1 MKNSLVLLL
10 CLICSI
16 VTWAQNTP
24 QKNGVNF
31 VNESITT
38 ILQPNNNAQKP
49 VMVFVWTSDYCGAC
63 KRMQNNVWNDLSV
76 AAFFN
81 RYFANVSID
90 ISDEQSIEKN
100 QELLYDLKPAI
111 LPSFYFYSPKGKYLT
126 DAVGYKSPQEILQL
140 AKLVLD
146 IAKRTTSTPK

>member
-10 CLICSI
+10 CLTCSI

-81 RYFANVSID
+81 RYFTNVSID
-90 ISDEQSIEKN
+90 LSDEQSIEKN
-100 QELLYDLKPAI
+100 QELLDDIRPVI
-111 LPSFYFYSPKGKYLT
+111 LPSFYLYSPKGKYLT

-146 IAKRTTSTPK
+146 SAKRTTSTPK

>member
-31 VNESITT
+31 VEETITT
-38 ILQPNNNAQKP
+38 ILQPNDNAQKP
-49 VMVFVWTSDYCGAC
+49 VMVFVWAEHCGAC
-63 KRMQNNVWNDLSV
+63 NRMQNNVWNDLSV

-81 RYFANVSID
+81 RYFTNVSID
-90 ISDEQSIEKN
+90 LSDEQAIEKN
-100 QELLYDLKPAI
+100 QELLDSIGPLI

-126 DAVGYKSPQEILQL
+126 TTVGYKSPQEILHL

-146 IAKRTTSTPK
+146 SAKRTTSTPK

>member
-10 CLICSI
+10 CLTCSI

-81 RYFANVSID
+81 RYFTNVSID
-90 ISDEQSIEKN
+90 LSDEQSIEKN

-111 LPSFYFYSPKGKYLT
+111 LPSFCIVCLFFAISLCLDPSHFMSSLT
-126 DAVGYKSPQEILQL
+126 I
-140 AKLVLD
+140 
-146 IAKRTTSTPK
+146 

>member
-10 CLICSI
+10 CLTCSI

-24 QKNGVNF
+24 QKNGVKF
-31 VNESITT
+31 VEEPIIT
-38 ILQPNNNAQKP
+38 ILHSNPNPEKP
-49 VMVFVWTSDYCGAC
+49 IMVFVWASEYSGAC

-81 RYFANVSID
+81 RYFTNVSFD
-90 ISDEQSIEKN
+90 ISDEQSIEKK
-100 QELLYDLKPAI
+100 QELLYELQPAI

-126 DAVGYKSPQEILQL
+126 ATVGYKSPQEILQL

-146 IAKRTTSTPK
+146 SVKRTTSTPK

>member
-10 CLICSI
+10 CLTCSI

-81 RYFANVSID
+81 RYFTNVSID
-90 ISDEQSIEKN
+90 LSDEQSIEKN
-100 QELLYDLKPAI
+100 QELLD
-111 LPSFYFYSPKGKYLT
+111 
-126 DAVGYKSPQEILQL
+126 
-140 AKLVLD
+140 D
-146 IAKRTTSTPK
+146 INLLFFQVFTFIVPRVSI

>member
-10 CLICSI
+10 CLTCSI

-49 VMVFVWTSDYCGAC
+49 VMVFVWTSDI
-63 KRMQNNVWNDLSV
+63 RPV
-76 AAFFN
+76 
-81 RYFANVSID
+81 
-90 ISDEQSIEKN
+90 
-100 QELLYDLKPAI
+100 I

-146 IAKRTTSTPK
+146 SAKRTTSTPK